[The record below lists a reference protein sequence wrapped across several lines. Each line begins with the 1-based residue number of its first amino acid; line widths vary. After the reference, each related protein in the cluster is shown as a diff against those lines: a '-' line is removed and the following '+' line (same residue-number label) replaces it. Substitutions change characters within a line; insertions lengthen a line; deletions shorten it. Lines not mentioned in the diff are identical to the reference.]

1 MRMTPSSPAIPGR
14 LPNRRAACTG
24 CLLVVALLAIP
35 HPARA
40 QGEAVAEVGR
50 ASVADEIRRRVE
62 GLRTDG
68 GVGIDGERLLAVR
81 ALPRFYESRA
91 FERAWI
97 PGSPSVVSLVE
108 AIDGVV
114 DDGLRPE
121 DYHRA
126 ELEPALASE
135 VAADPARSAEL
146 DLLLTD
152 AFLVLASHLHHG
164 RVNPESIEA
173 EWLALRRQTDPVPL
187 LERAAQGEDPGL
199 LLDGLRPRYA
209 RYAALRRAFA
219 ALRRVVQRGGWP
231 SVPAG
236 DPLGPGDEGERV
248 LALRA
253 RLEAGGD
260 LEPSSPAGGVA
271 ARFDEPLSEA
281 VRRFQARHGLD
292 PDGVVGQG
300 TIAELDVSASSRL
313 EQLAVNLERWRWL
326 PDDLGERHVEVNI
339 AGFSVDLVERGL
351 STLALRAI
359 VGTEY
364 TQTPSFSGV
373 MRYLVL
379 APTWNV
385 PASIAAR
392 EEFPMIRADPT
403 RLATEGFTI
412 LDRDTGE
419 PVAPEAVDWDAPPA
433 ELSSRYRLR
442 QEPGP
447 RNALGRVKFMFPNA
461 HNVYLHDTA
470 ARSLFART
478 FRSFSHGCIRVERP
492 LELAAAL
499 LDGREDWP
507 PSRIAEVSAGVR
519 ETTVVLEMPVPVHL
533 LYWTAWV
540 DAETGLIHYRR
551 DLYRRDAR
559 VSAALAEVPPG
570 D

>member
-1 MRMTPSSPAIPGR
+1 MP
-14 LPNRRAACTG
+14 
-24 CLLVVALLAIP
+24 
-35 HPARA
+35 
-40 QGEAVAEVGR
+40 EVGR
-50 ASVADEIRRRVE
+50 ASVANEIRRRVE
-62 GLRTDG
+62 AVRADG

-81 ALPRFYESRA
+81 ALPRFYEGRA
-91 FERAWI
+91 FERAWV
-97 PGSPSVVSLVE
+97 PGSPAAVSLVA
-108 AIDGVV
+108 AIDNVV

-126 ELEPALASE
+126 ALEPALASGE
-135 VAADPARSAEL
+135 AADPVRAAEL

-173 EWLALRRQTDPVPL
+173 EWLALRRQGDPVPL

-199 LLDGLRPRYA
+199 LLDGSRPRYA

-219 ALRRVVQRGGWP
+219 ALRRVVDGGGWP

-248 LALRA
+248 RALRT
-253 RLEAGGD
+253 RLEASGD
-260 LEPSSPAGGVA
+260 LEATPDGGRVP
-271 ARFDEPLSEA
+271 ARFDERLSDA
-281 VRRFQARHGLD
+281 VRRFQTRHGLD
-292 PDGVVGQG
+292 ADGLVGKG
-300 TIAELDVSASSRL
+300 TIAELNVSAAARL

-326 PDDLGERHVEVNI
+326 PDDLGQRHVEVNI
-339 AGFSVDLVERGL
+339 AGFSVDLVEGGL
-351 STLALRAI
+351 HTLSLRAI

-364 TQTPSFSGV
+364 TQTPSFSGL

-392 EEFPMIRADPT
+392 EEFPAIQADPT
-403 RLATEGFTI
+403 RLGSEGFTI
-412 LDRDTGE
+412 LDRQTGE
-419 PVAPEAVDWDAPPA
+419 PVAPEVVDWDATPA

-461 HNVYLHDTA
+461 HNVYLHDTPG
-470 ARSLFART
+470 RSLFART

-499 LDGREDWP
+499 LAGREEWP
-507 PSRIAEVSAGVR
+507 PARIAELSTGER
-519 ETTVVLEMPVPVHL
+519 ETTVVLETPVPVHL

-551 DLYRRDAR
+551 DLYRRDTR
-559 VSAALAEVPPG
+559 VSAALAEKAPG